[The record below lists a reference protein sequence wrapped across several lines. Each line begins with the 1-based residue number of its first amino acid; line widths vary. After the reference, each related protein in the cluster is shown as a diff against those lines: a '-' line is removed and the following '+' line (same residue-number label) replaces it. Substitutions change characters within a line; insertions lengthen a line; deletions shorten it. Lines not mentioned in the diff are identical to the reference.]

1 MRSMTFERTL
11 THGLL
16 IVFSL
21 IAVYPLVSVLFLAL
35 SRPSDLVTGFTI
47 PTDPSLDAFRIAWTD
62 GGFDRALTNSL
73 IVASLVT
80 VVSVALSTLSGY
92 ALGTM
97 RFPGATLVF
106 FILMTGLIIPWE
118 SLIIPL
124 YRIFKGWGLTESLPA
139 LILPQI
145 GVSVCLGTFW
155 MRSFFRSTPRPIV
168 DAARVDG
175 AGHFRTLVGIL
186 VPSAVPAMLT
196 LSVLVFMY
204 TWNDFLLAL
213 VMNPGGDV
221 LTAPLALSY
230 FAGSQRQTDQT
241 VVAAA
246 AVLVALPIVAAYVVL
261 QRQFI
266 RGFLTGAVRE

>member
-1 MRSMTFERTL
+1 MTFRAERL
-11 THGLL
+11 VTHGLL
-16 IVFSL
+16 VAFSL
-21 IAVYPLVSVLFLAL
+21 VAVYPLVSVLFLSL
-35 SRPSDLVTGFTI
+35 SRPTDLVTGFTI
-47 PTDPSLDAFRIAWTD
+47 PTSPVLDSYVRAWNE
-62 GGFDRALTNSL
+62 GGFDQALPNSFV
-73 IVASLVT
+73 VAAIVT
-80 VVSVALSTLSGY
+80 VVAVVLSVLSGY
-92 ALGTM
+92 ALGSM

-106 FILMTGLIIPWE
+106 VILMSGLIIPWE

-124 YRIFKGWGLTESLPA
+124 YRIFRDLGLTESFPA

-155 MRSFFRSTPRPIV
+155 MRSFFRSTPRAIV

-175 AGHFRTLVGIL
+175 AGHFRTLIGVL
-186 VPSAVPAMLT
+186 TPSALPAILT
-196 LSVLVFMY
+196 LSVLIFMY
-204 TWNDFLLAL
+204 TWNDYLLAL
-213 VMNPGGDV
+213 VMNPGGRL

-230 FAGSQRQTDQT
+230 FAGAQRTTDQT

-246 AVLVALPIVAAYVVL
+246 AVLVALPIVVAYILL

>member
-1 MRSMTFERTL
+1 MSLRFERAA

-16 IVFSL
+16 ILFSL
-21 IAVYPLVSVLFLAL
+21 VAVYPLVSVLFLAV
-35 SRPSDLVTGFTI
+35 SRQTDLVTGFTI
-47 PTDPSLDAFRIAWTD
+47 PTAPTLESFDTAWTR
-62 GGFDRALTNSL
+62 GGFDRGLLNSF
-73 IVASLVT
+73 IVAGSVT
-80 VVSVALSTLSGY
+80 LVSVTLSVLSGY

-97 RFPGATLVF
+97 RFPGATLIF
-106 FILMTGLIIPWE
+106 FTLMTGLIIPWE

-124 YRIFKGWGLTESLPA
+124 YRMFRDMGLTETHWA
-139 LILPQI
+139 LILPQV

-155 MRSFFRSTPRPIV
+155 MRSFFRSAPRAV
-168 DAARVDG
+168 VEAARVDG
-175 AGHFRTLVGIL
+175 AGHFRTLIGIL
-186 VPSAVPAMLT
+186 TPSALPAILT
-196 LSVLVFMY
+196 LSVLIFMY

-213 VMNPGGDV
+213 VMNPGGKL

-230 FAGSQRQTDQT
+230 FAGNQRTSDQT

-246 AVLVALPIVAAYVVL
+246 AVLVALPVVVAYILL

>member
-1 MRSMTFERTL
+1 MSVRWERAF

-16 IVFSL
+16 IIFSL

-35 SRPSDLVTGFTI
+35 SRQSDLVTGFTI
-47 PTDPSLDAFRIAWTD
+47 PTNPSLDSFATAWTL
-62 GGFDRALTNSL
+62 GGFDVALLNSF
-73 IVASLVT
+73 IVAATVT
-80 VVSVALSTLSGY
+80 IASVVLSVLSGY

-97 RFPGATLVF
+97 RFPGATIIFV
-106 FILMTGLIIPWE
+106 ILMTGLIIPWE
-118 SLIIPL
+118 SLLIPL
-124 YRIFKGWGLTESLPA
+124 YRMFRDLGMTESLPA

-155 MRSFFRSTPRPIV
+155 MRSFFRSTPRAIV

-175 AGHFRTLVGIL
+175 AGHFRTLIGVL
-186 VPSAVPAMLT
+186 TPSAMPAIMT
-196 LSVLVFMY
+196 LSVLIFMY

-213 VMNPGGDV
+213 VMNPGGKL

-230 FAGSQRQTDQT
+230 FAGAQRTTDQT

-246 AVLVALPIVAAYVVL
+246 AVLVALPIVVAYILL

>member
-1 MRSMTFERTL
+1 MSVRFERAA

-16 IVFSL
+16 IAFSL
-21 IAVYPLVSVLFLAL
+21 IAVYPLVSVLFLSL
-35 SRPSDLVTGFTI
+35 SRPTDLITGFTI
-47 PTDPSLDAFRIAWTD
+47 PTSPTLDSFQTAWTD
-62 GGFDRALTNSL
+62 GGFDRALLNSF
-73 IVASLVT
+73 IVAASVT
-80 VVSVALSTLSGY
+80 VVAVALSVLSGY

-97 RFPGATLVF
+97 GFPGATLIF
-106 FILMTGLIIPWE
+106 FVLMTGLIIPWE

-124 YRIFKGWGLTESLPA
+124 YRMFRGFGLTESLPA
-139 LILPQI
+139 LILPKI

-175 AGHFRTLVGIL
+175 AGHLRTLVGVL
-186 VPSAVPAMLT
+186 VPAALPAILT
-196 LSVLVFMY
+196 LSVLIFMY

-213 VMNPGGDV
+213 VMNPGGHL

-230 FAGSQRQTDQT
+230 FAGSQRTSDQT

-246 AVLVALPIVAAYVVL
+246 AVLVALPIVAAYILL

>member
-1 MRSMTFERTL
+1 MPWARC
-11 THGLL
+11 
-16 IVFSL
+16 
-21 IAVYPLVSVLFLAL
+21 
-35 SRPSDLVTGFTI
+35 
-47 PTDPSLDAFRIAWTD
+47 
-62 GGFDRALTNSL
+62 
-73 IVASLVT
+73 
-80 VVSVALSTLSGY
+80 
-92 ALGTM
+92 
-97 RFPGATLVF
+97 RFPGAGLVF
-106 FILMTGLIIPWE
+106 VILMSGLIIPWE

-124 YRIFKGWGLTESLPA
+124 YRIFKGWGLTESLWA

-155 MRSFFRSTPRPIV
+155 MRSFFRSTPRAIV
-168 DAARVDG
+168 EAARVDG
-175 AGHFRTLVGIL
+175 AGHFRTLVSIL
-186 VPSAVPAMLT
+186 MPSAVPAILT

-230 FAGSQRQTDQT
+230 FAGNQRTTDQT

-246 AVLVALPIVAAYVVL
+246 AVLVALPVVAAYILL

>member
-1 MRSMTFERTL
+1 MTFERTL

-35 SRPSDLVTGFTI
+35 SQPSDLVTGFTI

-213 VMNPGGDV
+213 VMNPSGRL
-221 LTAPLALSY
+221 LTAPLALTF
-230 FAGSQRQTDQT
+230 FAGAQRTTDQT

-246 AVLVALPIVAAYVVL
+246 AVLVALPVIVAYVLL

-266 RGFLTGAVRE
+266 RGFLTGSVKE